1 MIRLSILDQSVT
13 AENQTAEEALRQ
25 TVRLAQEAEQYGYDR
40 FWAAEHHNNE
50 EIAGSAPEI
59 VLGYLAASTKKI
71 RLASGGV
78 IVASITVL
86 IKWQSS
92 SGFCPLLLPAV
103 WRLVSAKR
111 PADFS
116 CQPMRCSRELIQPAR
131 LFEDKLEELTHFIR
145 NDFPDSHRYAS
156 LRPAPHTEYAPDLFF
171 ARRRRGKRDI
181 RGQTRHFLRFR
192 LFHKR

>member
-59 VLGYLAASTKKI
+59 VLGYLASSTKKI

-78 IVASITVL
+78 MLQHYSPYKVAEQFRV
-86 IKWQSS
+86 
-92 SGFCPLLLPAV
+92 CPPLPPAV
-103 WRLVSAKR
+103 
-111 PADFS
+111 
-116 CQPMRCSRELIQPAR
+116 
-131 LFEDKLEELTHFIR
+131 
-145 NDFPDSHRYAS
+145 
-156 LRPAPHTEYAPDLFF
+156 
-171 ARRRRGKRDI
+171 
-181 RGQTRHFLRFR
+181 
-192 LFHKR
+192 